1 MGRRAQRNLLP
12 ALVALLGLCWGQTAA
27 RGQYS
32 YDGPRNS
39 NYAPN
44 GYTPGSQGASYPGTA
59 LPGAN
64 FNGYP
69 VPLGSSA
76 GYPAAPTSNP
86 GAYLMSAAPGNAH
99 GPVNQ
104 GLPQNIYQQSADM
117 DPAVPGNGQAPEP
130 RMVPLPTKDGDIIM
144 DHGSPGPGPCPRE
157 LTPTS
162 LPPYTIAPPDILF
175 LDAIRLIP
183 KPPYRIEPLEL
194 VLLDVTDTLPGQ
206 PIKGQFVVSPEG
218 FINLGYSYGS
228 VRIGGLTLEQA
239 QTAIRTH
246 LSQILRNPQV
256 TLALAQFRG
265 LQQLRGQHLI
275 RPDGTISLGTY
286 GSVYVAGLTLGQAK
300 CVLEKYLSNY
310 ILDPQIAVDVLAY
323 NSKVY
328 YVIFDGGGF
337 GQQVFRVPVTGN
349 EYVLDAIGM
358 VQGLAP
364 VSSKKRIWLARPSPA
379 HMGCNQ
385 ILPVDWN
392 AITMGGSTATNY
404 QVFPGD
410 RIYVSA
416 NRLIAFDNYLSMVI
430 APIERVLGLTL
441 LGTYTGLGIRAFRNN
456 NNNGNT
462 GFVPIIGR

>member
-1 MGRRAQRNLLP
+1 MEP
-12 ALVALLGLCWGQTAA
+12 AT
-27 RGQYS
+27 
-32 YDGPRNS
+32 
-39 NYAPN
+39 
-44 GYTPGSQGASYPGTA
+44 
-59 LPGAN
+59 
-64 FNGYP
+64 
-69 VPLGSSA
+69 
-76 GYPAAPTSNP
+76 
-86 GAYLMSAAPGNAH
+86 
-99 GPVNQ
+99 
-104 GLPQNIYQQSADM
+104 
-117 DPAVPGNGQAPEP
+117 PGNGVAPEP
-130 RMVPLPTKDGDIIM
+130 RMVPMPKDGDIIM
-144 DHGSPGPGPCPRE
+144 DRGPGGPGPCPRE

-162 LPPYTIAPPDILF
+162 LPPYTIAPPDILA

-183 KPPYRIEPLEL
+183 KPPYRIEPLEV
-194 VLLDVTDTLPGQ
+194 VLIDVSDTLPGQ

-228 VRIGGLTLEQA
+228 VRIGGLTLEMA

-265 LQQLRGQHLI
+265 LQQVRGQHLV

-286 GSVYVAGLTLGQAK
+286 GSIYVAGLTLGQAK
-300 CVLEKYLSNY
+300 CVIEKYLSNY
-310 ILDPQIAVDVLAY
+310 LLDPQVAVDVLAY

-364 VSSKKRIWLARPSPA
+364 VSSKRRIWVARPSPA
-379 HMGCNQ
+379 NMGCNQ

-392 AITMGGSTATNY
+392 AITQGASTATNY
-404 QVFPGD
+404 QIFPGD
-410 RIYVSA
+410 RVYVSA
-416 NRLIAFDNYLSMVI
+416 NPLIAFDNYLSMVI

-441 LGTYTGLGIRAFRNN
+441 LGTYTALAIRAFRT